1 MWTTTVAAAA
11 TSALKPFRQLARHK
25 SVCTMARPSGRSL
38 IYTETKVT
46 QPGAAVRPPAEKNAK
61 TNATQQGAAVRPPA
75 DIH

>member
-25 SVCTMARPSGRSL
+25 IVCTMARPSGRSL

-46 QPGAAVRPPAEKNAK
+46 QPGAAVRPPAEKRQNESHSARC
-61 TNATQQGAAVRPPA
+61 GRPAAR
-75 DIH
+75 